1 MIDIQE
7 ATLIPK
13 EKEKEKEKE
22 KKIFN
27 HHPTIMEF
35 HLNLNVRI

>member
-13 EKEKEKEKE
+13 EKEKEKEK
-22 KKIFN
+22 KKNFN